1 MASLSQ
7 LLQDALSHHRTG
19 QLQRARELY
28 CIVLERDPAH
38 ADAWHLLG
46 MVLYQAKQHEM
57 AIECIKK
64 ALAIR
69 AGNADFHANYGAVL
83 RAAGKLDLAEAS
95 YRRALAIR
103 PREADFH
110 SNLGVVL
117 MEQGKHEDA
126 EKAYRQALALVPDHL
141 LALVNLGNWFRER
154 RDLGEAIPRYRRA
167 LQIQPHHFEALSNL
181 GNALADKGQF
191 AEAEE
196 DLLQALALKPDSA
209 EVLVNL
215 GSLYRRRMRFEEAT
229 ACLQKALS
237 LNPDLPSAHNNLGT
251 VFRDQALLAEAEE
264 SYRHA
269 LACSPTHAP
278 ALQNLGELLAQQ
290 GRVAEGIGYLRDSLA
305 NKPDC
310 AEARSTYLVIL
321 NYDPTIDP
329 RDVFEEHCRWGERHG
344 RATMPSS
351 YGNAR
356 NPNRRL
362 RLGYVSPDF
371 RDHAVAR
378 FIEPILASHDRN
390 QFEVTC
396 YAEVADPDST
406 TERLQGHAHRW
417 RWTVG
422 QSDQDLA
429 AQIGQDEIDIL
440 VDLAGHTSGNRLRM
454 FARKPA
460 PVQAAYLGYA
470 NTTGLRT
477 IDYLVTDEVLDP
489 PGQSLLC
496 EKPVRLACGF
506 SCFWMATAPDLV
518 PPPATTSGRIT
529 FGSLHRLDKLNAAV
543 FDLWCRILQGVPC
556 SRLLMYRHT
565 LRGPIR
571 DRVRHQFLAR
581 GIRADQL
588 DLRDGGE
595 PGKHLAIYN
604 EIDIALDAFPWSGGT
619 ISCEAL
625 WMGVPTPTL
634 AGATRPSRLT
644 ASALSSVGL
653 TDWIA
658 HSPEEYFSLVAELCR
673 DLDRLV
679 ELRKTLRERMRESIG
694 DAKRFTGCLEQAYQ
708 TMWRTWCE
716 SEAG

>member
-1 MASLSQ
+1 
-7 LLQDALSHHRTG
+7 
-19 QLQRARELY
+19 LY
-28 CIVLERDPAH
+28 CVVLQRDPAH

-46 MVLYQAKQHEM
+46 MVLHQAKQHEM

-64 ALAIR
+64 ALAIQE
-69 AGNADFHANYGAVL
+69 GNADFHANYGTVL
-83 RAAGKLDLAEAS
+83 RAAAKLDLAEAS

-126 EKAYRQALALVPDHL
+126 EKAYRQALTLAPNHL

-154 RDLGEAIPRYRRA
+154 GELAEAIPRYRKA
-167 LQIQPHHFEALSNL
+167 LQIQPNHFEALCNL
-181 GNALADKGQF
+181 GNTLADKGQF
-191 AEAEE
+191 AEAEQ

-215 GSLYRRRMRFEEAT
+215 GSLYRRRMRFDEAT
-229 ACLQKALS
+229 ACLQRALGS
-237 LNPDLPSAHNNLGT
+237 NPNLPSAHNNLGT

-264 SYRHA
+264 SYRRA

-290 GRVAEGIGYLRDSLA
+290 GRVAEAVGYLRDSLA
-305 NKPDC
+305 NKPDS

-321 NYDPTIDP
+321 NYDPTIDV
-329 RDVFEEHCRWGERHG
+329 RAVFEEHCRWGERHG
-344 RATMPSS
+344 QATVPDS
-351 YGNAR
+351 YR
-356 NPNRRL
+356 NSRDPNRRL
-362 RLGYVSPDF
+362 RIGYVSPDF

-378 FIEPILASHDRN
+378 FIEPVLASHDPN

-396 YAEVADPDST
+396 YAEVADADSM
-406 TERLQGHAHRW
+406 TERLRGCAHRW

-429 AQIGQDEIDIL
+429 TQIGLDEIDIL
-440 VDLAGHTSGNRLRM
+440 VDLAGHTSGNRLRT
-454 FARKPA
+454 FAYKPA
-460 PVQAAYLGYA
+460 PVQATYLGYA

-489 PGQSLLC
+489 PGQSFLC
-496 EKPVRLACGF
+496 EKPVRLPCGF
-506 SCFWMATAPDLV
+506 SCFWMPSAPDLA

-529 FGSLHRLDKLNAAV
+529 FGSLHRLDKLNPAV
-543 FDLWCRILQGVPC
+543 FDLWCRILQGVSS

-571 DRVRHQFLAR
+571 DRIRHQFLAQ
-581 GIRADQL
+581 GIRSDQL
-588 DLRDGGE
+588 DLRDGGA
-595 PGKHLAIYN
+595 PGRHLEIYN

-634 AGATRPSRLT
+634 AGPSRPSRLT
-644 ASALSSVGL
+644 ASALKSIGL
-653 TDWIA
+653 SDWIA
-658 HSPEEYFSLVAELCR
+658 HSPEQYFSLVAELCR

-679 ELRKTLRERMRESIG
+679 ELRKTLRERMRVSIG
-694 DAKRFTGCLEQAYQ
+694 DGKRFTDFLEQAYRM
-708 TMWRTWCE
+708 MWQVWCE
-716 SEAG
+716 SDAG